1 MAATDYDYILT
12 LNQLM
17 EQAYRKIGVVV
28 QGESMTA
35 EQRADAVIRLNLIL
49 KEWESD
55 KVFLWRE
62 HLVSVPLVVGTED
75 YAVETD
81 PAVHW
86 VDRAYLRK
94 DNRDT
99 ALEYLSWRE
108 FQEIYDKT
116 TEGRPTTYSFDARNR
131 RIYLWPVP
139 SEADTLRYL
148 AITSL
153 KDWTDANSSGE
164 FPARW
169 QRPLLYTLAA
179 DLAEDYA
186 DVNMAMTLQ
195 RQALTSYM
203 KARRAEVDESENDFT
218 KGSYE

>member
-12 LNQLM
+12 RNQLI

-35 EQRADAVIRLNLIL
+35 EQLADAVIRLNLIL

-62 HLVSVPLVVGTED
+62 HLVSVSLVVGTD
-75 YAVETD
+75 SYAAETD
-81 PAVHW
+81 PAIHW
-86 VDRAYLRK
+86 IDRAYLRR

-108 FQEIYDKT
+108 FQDIYDKT

-131 RIYLWPVP
+131 RIHLWPVP

-153 KDWTDANSSGE
+153 KDWTAEGSSGE

-195 RQALTSYM
+195 RQAVNSYM
-203 KARRAEVDESENDFT
+203 KARRSEIDESENDFT